1 MRKIVFSALLVLFLS
16 FGSAEGLAP
25 EKSYITGEGS
35 NLNNS
40 VVVEVGA
47 MAQTA
52 TPVQLRPQTLTSFS
66 ACKCRLPRCV

>member
-40 VVVEVGA
+40 VVVLWHKL
-47 MAQTA
+47 Q
-52 TPVQLRPQTLTSFS
+52 PQYS
-66 ACKCRLPRCV
+66 